1 MTGKRILESILVKP
15 AGPDCNLACDYCF
28 YRAKES
34 LFPDRKQH
42 RMGPEILEETI
53 KQLMAG
59 SGRQVSIVWQGG
71 EPSLMGLDFY
81 QRAVELEM
89 KYGRDKTAGNG
100 FMTNGLLLNRD
111 WARFFK
117 KYNFLVGLSL
127 DGPEHIHDRYRKAP
141 GGKGSWSGIVD
152 RARLLLDEGASVNA
166 VSVVNDYSV
175 NFPEEI
181 YGFHK
186 DLGLTFM
193 QFIPIVETDPHRPDR
208 AAPFS
213 VSGPAYGNFLCRLLE
228 LWLADFKNGL
238 AVTSIRLFDSL
249 FHHYI
254 GLTPPDCTL
263 RQTCGPY
270 LVVEHN
276 GDVYSCDFFVEP
288 EWKLGS
294 VLSGRLD
301 LMLNGD
307 VQNRFRQMKAEVP
320 DECQGCQW
328 LALCRGGCIKDRRR
342 DPRDRGLNHFCA
354 GFKMFMKKADPVF
367 KKLALDWRAGS
378 QRQEPRKIGRNSLC
392 PCGSGLKYKRCCG
405 KG

>member
-1 MTGKRILESILVKP
+1 MAEKKILESILVKP

-42 RMGPEILEETI
+42 RMSPEILEETI

-59 SGRQVSIVWQGG
+59 SGPRVSLAWQGG

-89 KYGRDKTAGNG
+89 KYGRDKTVGNG
-100 FMTNGLLLNRD
+100 FMTNGLLLNRA

-117 KYNFLVGLSL
+117 QYNFLAGLSL
-127 DGPEHIHDRYRKAP
+127 DGPEHIHDRYRKAA
-141 GGKGSWSGIVD
+141 GGKGSWSRIVD
-152 RARLLLDEGASVNA
+152 RARLLLDEGAGVNA

-181 YGFHK
+181 YEFHK

-193 QFIPIVETDPHRPDR
+193 QFIPIVETDPQKPDR

-213 VSGPAYGNFLCRLLE
+213 VSGRAYGLFLSRLLD

-238 AVTSIRLFDSL
+238 ATTSIRFFDSL
-249 FHHYI
+249 FHYYI

-263 RQTCGPY
+263 HQTCGPY
-270 LVVEHN
+270 LVIEHN

-294 VLSGRLD
+294 VLNGRLD
-301 LMLNGD
+301 AMLNCEK
-307 VQNRFRQMKAEVP
+307 QNRFRQMKALLP
-320 DECQGCQW
+320 GECRACQW
-328 LALCRGGCIKDRRR
+328 HSLCRGGCIKDRRR
-342 DPRDRGLNHFCA
+342 DPRDGGLNHFCM
-354 GFKMFMKKADPVF
+354 GFKMFMEKADPVF
-367 KKLALDWRAGS
+367 KKLALDWEAEKQKRNN
-378 QRQEPRKIGRNSLC
+378 RKIGRNSPC

-405 KG
+405 RG